1 MKDDYFHQI
10 KMQNLELENRD
21 RAESEDSLS
30 GLDSAEEFINKTVIR
45 DRKLTEKQRELR
57 KAGQAK
63 QLEQKKEAKDRKLER

>member
-57 KAGQAK
+57 KAG
-63 QLEQKKEAKDRKLER
+63 

>member
-1 MKDDYFHQI
+1 LKDDYFHQI